1 MRTMLKVQM
10 DVEASNAAIKDGRLA
25 RVLAATMERLK
36 PEAAYFTAVD
46 GCRGG
51 FIVFDLQHP
60 SDIPSI
66 CEPFFLEFNAKVE
79 LSPVMTAEDVQKG
92 VEKASIAASRN

>member
-1 MRTMLKVQM
+1 M
-10 DVEASNAAIKDGRLA
+10 DVDASNAAIKDGRLG
-25 RVLAATMERLK
+25 RTLAATMERLK

-51 FIVFDLQHP
+51 FIVFDLKDP

-66 CEPFFLEFNAKVE
+66 CEPFFLEFGAKVQ
-79 LSPVMTAEDVQKG
+79 LSPVMTPEDVQKG
-92 VEKASIAASRN
+92 LEKAFSAAGRN